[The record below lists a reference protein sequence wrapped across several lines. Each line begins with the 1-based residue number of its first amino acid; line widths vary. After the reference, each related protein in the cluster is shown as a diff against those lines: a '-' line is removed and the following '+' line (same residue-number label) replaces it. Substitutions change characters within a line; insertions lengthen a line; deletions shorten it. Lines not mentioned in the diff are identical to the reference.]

1 MHSGVM
7 LLPLLGAGA
16 GGAALSVRFEMLGG
30 TQGTPTVLGCH
41 SGHPRML
48 AAGLVAAL
56 RRVAHTFDT
65 RTPFTH
71 S

>member
-1 MHSGVM
+1 
-7 LLPLLGAGA
+7 
-16 GGAALSVRFEMLGG
+16 MLGG